1 VIGFVIGTKRHDFD
15 QQPIDQ
21 SRQRETLIQNSNN
34 LEMLAELGLAVS
46 QIAHEIAN
54 PLDGIWACVQLLERD
69 ITREDTDPG
78 RMRETLD
85 SLNAQIGRLRNLLN
99 ELRELPRPLKLNLLP
114 VALSP
119 LVSETVDCAAP
130 TVAPSILIRKDLP
143 QNLPPVLADAD
154 KLKQVILNLV
164 KNAVEAMP
172 DGGTLTLRTYRTAKY
187 VCFEIED
194 TGVGIPEGANLF
206 HLFAS
211 SKPSGLGIG
220 LCIVRQITAAH
231 HGTIDYTSAVG
242 KGTTFKVSLPSAGN
256 VTRAD
261 FV

>member
-1 VIGFVIGTKRHDFD
+1 
-15 QQPIDQ
+15 
-21 SRQRETLIQNSNN
+21 LIPNSNN

-54 PLDGIWACVQLLERD
+54 PLDGIWACVQLLEQEM
-69 ITREDTDPG
+69 IHQDTDPR

-114 VALSP
+114 IALSP
-119 LVSETVDCAAP
+119 LLAETVDLAAP
-130 TVAPSILIRKDLP
+130 TVAPSVQIRKDFP
-143 QNLPPVLADAD
+143 QNLPPVMADSD

-172 DGGTLTLRTYRTAKY
+172 DGGTLTLRGYQTGKH

-194 TGVGIPEGANLF
+194 TGVGIPEGARLF
-206 HLFAS
+206 NLFAS
-211 SKPSGLGIG
+211 SKPGGLGVG

-231 HGTIDYTSAVG
+231 QGTIDYTSEVG
-242 KGTTFKVSLPSAGN
+242 KGTTFKVSLLSAGS
-256 VTRAD
+256 VARAD